1 MIEVEN
7 LTKRYGRTTAVDG
20 ISFRVQKG
28 EILGFLGPNGA
39 GKTTTMRILT
49 CYLPASEGTAKV
61 AGYDVFDAPLE
72 VKRRVGY
79 IPETP
84 PLYPDMEVETFLD
97 LCAKIKGVPAKDRKA
112 KIGDAIEKTRVGDVR
127 DKLVGKLSKG
137 YRQRV

>member
-20 ISFRVQKG
+20 VSFRVQKG

-49 CYLPASEGTAKV
+49 CYLPPTEGTARV
-61 AGYDVFDAPLE
+61 AGYDVFDEPLE

-79 IPETP
+79 LPETP
-84 PLYPDMEVETFLD
+84 PLYPDLDGETFLSFVS
-97 LCAKIKGVPAKDRKA
+97 KIKGVAAESR
-112 KIGDAIEKTRVGDVR
+112 RVRIDEAMQKSRITDVR
-127 DKLVGKLSKG
+127 KTLIG
-137 YRQRV
+137 